1 MPPATTTGAHR
12 VFMAITMA
20 TMERE
25 RQSQALEATMEAIM
39 EVITVAIMEVIMEV

>member
-20 TMERE
+20 TMARE
-25 RQSQALEATMEAIM
+25 RLNQALEATM